1 MNFKF
6 LEYCVR
12 NPWPVLVA
20 TIALVVVAAQGLP
33 NLAVSNDYR
42 NFFSEENPELK
53 AFEHLQDTFDKSDNV
68 LFLLTPKDGKVFTPK
83 TLESVQWLT
92 DQAWQTPF
100 SSRVDSITNYQH
112 TTAIEDDLMVASLVE
127 EFELSQEELI
137 KKQEIATTEPLLVKR
152 LINGDASVTAVNVTV
167 QLPGESLEE
176 APIVANFARKLAAEL
191 EARDSN
197 IEVRMT
203 GIVMMNNA
211 FGEASLEDAGT
222 LIPGM
227 FLVVA
232 IVLMILLRNIP
243 LTIATIIVFALSAM
257 SAMGA
262 AGWAYIK
269 LDPMTMS
276 APTIILTMAVADSVH
291 LLTSYA
297 SQMRHGLAKAEA
309 MIEALRINF
318 SPILITSVTTALGF
332 LSMNFSEIPPLNN
345 MGTIVAVGVMVAF
358 VLSVTFLPALVM
370 VLPFAKV
377 KKAEEE
383 SHYLSGF
390 SHWVVNNRKRLLV
403 GMFASSAAIIAFVP
417 LNEINDEFVNYFD
430 ESVEFRQHT
439 EYAADT
445 LVGPYT
451 VEFSF
456 SSQESSGIAEPE
468 YLNNLESFVEHL
480 YSYEEVSHVYSFSD
494 IMRRLNKNMHG
505 DDESWYKMPDSR
517 ELAAQYL
524 LLYEMSLPYGLDLNN
539 QVDVDKSATRITM
552 STINL
557 SSKRVLE
564 MEASINQWISEN
576 IPNVE
581 VKASSPNLMFAH
593 IGMRNA
599 KSLTLGAILALFLIS
614 IIMIVAL
621 RSFKMGLISLL
632 PNLLPAGIAFGIW
645 GLIDGQVGMSVS
657 IVIGMTLGIVVDDS
671 VHFLSKYLRARRE
684 KGLDAIEATH
694 YAFATVGNA
703 LVVTTLVL
711 IIGFLVLTLST
722 FKMNADMG
730 LVTALTIGAALIID
744 FLLLPPL
751 LIALDKTDYKV
762 KTDQTVDTGKT
773 EETNKITA
781 DDVSPAQTTT
791 AS

>member
-1 MNFKF
+1 MNIKF

-12 NPWPVLVA
+12 NPWPVLISTVL
-20 TIALVVVAAQGLP
+20 ICALFAVGMK
-33 NLAVSNDYR
+33 NLAMSNDYR
-42 NFFSEENPELK
+42 NFFSEENPELQ
-53 AFEHLQDTFDKSDNV
+53 AFEFLQNTYNKSDNV
-68 LFLLTPKDGKVFTPK
+68 LFVITPKDGKVFTPK
-83 TLESVQWLT
+83 TLESIQWLT
-92 DQAWQTPF
+92 EEAWQTPF

-112 TTAIEDDLMVASLVE
+112 TSAVEDDLSVEDLVDDTNLTE
-127 EFELSQEELI
+127 RELSD
-137 KKQEIATTEPLLVKR
+137 KKFIAINEPLLLNR
-152 LINGDASVTAVNVTV
+152 LINADASVTAVNVTV
-167 QLPGESLEE
+167 QLPGEDLEE
-176 APIVANFARKLAAEL
+176 APIVAKFARELSAKLESQ
-191 EARDSN
+191 DSN

-211 FGEASLEDAGT
+211 FGEASIKDFSSLV
-222 LIPGM
+222 PGM
-227 FLVVA
+227 FVVVA
-232 IVLMILLRNIP
+232 IVLGFMLKSAS
-243 LTIATIIVFALSAM
+243 LTFATIVVFALSVVTAL
-257 SAMGA
+257 GV
-262 AGWAYIK
+262 AGWRGVF
-269 LDPMTMS
+269 LDPLMIS

-291 LLTSYA
+291 LLSSYLNQLRA
-297 SQMRHGLAKAEA
+297 GLVKIDA
-309 MIEALRINF
+309 MLEALRINF
-318 SPILITSVTTALGF
+318 SPIFITSVTTALGF

-345 MGTIVAVGVMVAF
+345 MGNTVAIGVFVAF
-358 VLSVTFLPALVM
+358 ILSVTFLPALTM
-370 VLPFAKV
+370 VLPSVKV
-377 KKAEEE
+377 TDSVDKQNHLQA
-383 SHYLSGF
+383 L
-390 SHWVVNNRKRLLV
+390 SHWVVEKRGFLLSGMIVASLLV
-403 GMFASSAAIIAFVP
+403 MVFVP
-417 LNEINDEFVNYFD
+417 DNQINDEFVNYFD
-430 ESVEFRQHT
+430 ERVEFRTDT
-439 EYAADT
+439 EYAAEH

-451 VEFSF
+451 VEYSF
-456 SSQESSGIAEPE
+456 SSDESEGIADPN
-468 YLNNLESFVEHL
+468 YLVQLEQFVAHL
-480 YSYEEVSHVYSFSD
+480 KSYEEVVHVNSFSD

-505 DDESWYKMPDSR
+505 DDPEMYKMPETR
-517 ELAAQYL
+517 EMAAQFL
-524 LLYEMSLPYGLDLNN
+524 LLYEMSLPYGLDLND
-539 QVDVDKSATRITM
+539 QIDVDRSATRITM

-564 MEASINQWISEN
+564 MENSINQWITDNLEG
-576 IPNVE
+576 ITVQ
-581 VKASSPNLMFAH
+581 ASSPNLMFAH

-599 KSLTLGAILALFLIS
+599 KSLTMGAILALFLIS

-751 LIALDKTDYKV
+751 LMALDKTDYKV
-762 KTDQTVDTGKT
+762 KADQTEGTSNT
-773 EETNKITA
+773 EATHKLTA
-781 DDVSPAQTTT
+781 DDVSLAQTTT
-791 AS
+791 TS